1 MKRYLVLILIIMW
14 TACDFPSQSTGGDSI
29 EIRNIFWEYNQLTNE
44 VFVQVELDAEESAQ
58 AVDSIVVS
66 LKEPSNSNI
75 IQSFVLN
82 DLGINGDQ
90 LVANDVFSLLIVPDE
105 SLQFGIYKLITE
117 VYQDSRITLDEIMT
131 IAIEEMVAP
140 EIINVDF
147 PSTFSIDDTEWK
159 NLEISVTIDE
169 PNGYDDIKYVRYEI
183 NTELLTIDCEGNIN
197 PDPDIDLYQSSPTWQ
212 MDYSYTNNDGFH
224 VYSTSIPM
232 RPVHDDQGGCGKT
245 GTALFRFLVKDNTN
259 LSDMVSEQD
268 LFIVA
273 CTDGECQDDAET
285 SDTCPEDCPE

>member
-140 EIINVDF
+140 EIVSVDM
-147 PSTFSIDDTEWK
+147 PSYFRIDPTIWTVLEIEVKIDD
-159 NLEISVTIDE
+159 
-169 PNGYDDIKYVRYEI
+169 PNGFDDIKYVRYDI
-183 NTELLTIDCEGNIN
+183 QRVYFVDNCTGNVIADDDYLS
-197 PDPDIDLYQSSPTWQ
+197 DPSYQ
-212 MDYSYTNNDGFH
+212 MDYSYTDIDGLH
-224 VYSTSIPM
+224 VFTVSIPM
-232 RPVHDDQGGCGKT
+232 RPVDDDMGECGDT
-245 GTALFRFLVKDNTN
+245 GVAFFRIHVKDEMN
-259 LSDMVSEQD
+259 LTDFESDLELEIVSCGDQTCQD
-268 LFIVA
+268 E
-273 CTDGECQDDAET
+273 DGENFEN
-285 SDTCPEDCPE
+285 CPEDCNI